1 MRKENKNAFFKGKGF
16 YAALTAGVAAVFAV
30 GIIGTNML
38 SNENKNLEQNKQ
50 PSSVAEQEESKV
62 KVADAGQK
70 EKETKKEQAA
80 QTSEKTEEKK
90 ETEKENNQENTKEK
104 QNAEITDVTEPVKT
118 AEEEEPATAVLS
130 NDSKISNQSF
140 DEDAG
145 LLWPIKGKIVLD
157 YSMDKPVYFKT
168 LAQYKCNPALLIA
181 GKKDTDVI
189 SAADGT
195 IQKIDKDVETGVTIT
210 ASVGDGYKLI
220 YGQLKDVKVK
230 EGEAIKAGQVIG
242 KLAEPTKYYKEEGT
256 NLFFK
261 VVEGEES
268 VNPLLLLQ

>member
-16 YAALTAGVAAVFAV
+16 YAALTASVAAVFAV

-50 PSSVAEQEESKV
+50 PSSVAEQEESKI
-62 KVADAGQK
+62 KVADAGQ
-70 EKETKKEQAA
+70 EKETQKQQAA
-80 QTSEKTEEKK
+80 QTEENKDNKK
-90 ETEKENNQENTKEK
+90 ETEKEQKDTKEK
-104 QNAEITDVTEPVKT
+104 QDAEITDVTEPVKT
-118 AEEEEPATAVLS
+118 AENDEEPMKAVLS

-145 LLWPIKGKIVLD
+145 LLWPVKGKIVLD

-181 GKKDTDVI
+181 GKKDTNVI
-189 SAADGT
+189 SAADGVIT
-195 IQKIDKDVETGVTIT
+195 KIDKNEETGVTIT
-210 ASVGDGYKLI
+210 ASVGDDYKLI

-230 EGEAIKAGQVIG
+230 EGEGIKAGQVIG

-256 NLFFK
+256 NLFFQ
-261 VVEGEES
+261 VVEGKES